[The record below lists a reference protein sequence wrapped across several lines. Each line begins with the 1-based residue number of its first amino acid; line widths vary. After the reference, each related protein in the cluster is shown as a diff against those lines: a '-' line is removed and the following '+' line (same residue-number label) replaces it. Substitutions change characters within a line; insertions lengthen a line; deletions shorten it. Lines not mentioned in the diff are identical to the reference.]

1 MTFHK
6 QALFAKEELQ
16 PRNRRDN
23 LFGQDFGRLTM
34 LSYFE
39 AVYLVRGVFKNEKY
53 QFFDE
58 KFIDKTWTTVDE
70 KYDKFITLEAY
81 RDESTVHQFIFTLDK
96 TTFGTAKGFIPA
108 LSDVEGVYPF
118 IAQGYNIRYDEDY
131 FEETGKLIFSEPTFD
146 IHWNRRE
153 SKGRREFLGGI
164 GYDKTK
170 ELVNQ
175 HSVIAYIIEQFD
187 YENQKRLSFTNYIR
201 RMEEE

>member
-1 MTFHK
+1 
-6 QALFAKEELQ
+6 
-16 PRNRRDN
+16 
-23 LFGQDFGRLTM
+23 M

-39 AVYLVRGVFKNEKY
+39 ALYLVRGVFRNKDY

-70 KYDKFITLEAY
+70 KYDKFITLEGY
-81 RDESTVHQFIFTLDK
+81 VDESSDQYIFHLDK
-96 TTFGTAKGFIPA
+96 KTFGSAKKRYPSFTDI
-108 LSDVEGVYPF
+108 EGVYPF
-118 IAQGYNIRYDEDY
+118 KAQGYNIRYDELY
-131 FEETGKLIFSEPTFD
+131 FEHTGKLKFDEPSFD
-146 IHWNRRE
+146 IHWNRRD
-153 SKGRREFLGGI
+153 SKGRMEFLGSI

>member
-1 MTFHK
+1 MDFHR
-6 QALFAKEELQ
+6 QALLAKEALKPQ
-16 PRNRRDN
+16 NRTEDI
-23 LFGQDFGRLTM
+23 FGQQFGRITM

-39 AVYLVRGVFKNEKY
+39 ALYLLRGVFRNKDY
-53 QFFDE
+53 QFFDQ

-70 KYDKFITLEAY
+70 RYDKFITLEGY
-81 RDESTVHQFIFTLDK
+81 RDESADQYIFHLDK
-96 TTFGTAKGFIPA
+96 KTFGSSKKRYPSFT
-108 LSDVEGVYPF
+108 DVEGIYPF
-118 IAQGYNIRYDEDY
+118 KAQGYNIRYDELY
-131 FEETGKLIFSEPTFD
+131 FEHTGKLKFDEPSFD

-153 SKGRREFLGGI
+153 SKGRMEFLGSI